1 MRENKNMKDFNK
13 YLNEKVKPITFEN
26 LKHKHILLSEADDDF
41 DMDDGGGDP
50 FGDDDGGDDPFGDD
64 DGGGD
69 PFGDD
74 DGGFGGGP
82 DNDGN
87 SDDGEGSDGEKE
99 SYNLDEYEDD
109 PDWTQGTVDTDDIVS
124 PKTSAEAVYDVEG
137 VLNAINTTVEAL
149 PEEELAEIEKVKRAI
164 ELIFNGKILKADD
177 VIFSNSKN
185 ASYLIRKIGEK
196 IDERTRNYMLI
207 KIKTPLIKQRNLNK
221 KEIADIKN
229 DVEEIR
235 GTLADLK

>member
-1 MRENKNMKDFNK
+1 MKDFNN
-13 YLNEKVKPITFEN
+13 YLNEKVKPITFKN

-41 DMDDGGGDP
+41 DMDGGGGDP
-50 FGDDDGGDDPFGDD
+50 FGDDDGGGDPFGDD

-82 DNDGN
+82 DNDDN
-87 SDDGEGSDGEKE
+87 SDGDEGGDGEKK

-124 PKTSAEAVYDVEG
+124 PKTSAESVYDVEG

-196 IDERTRNYMLI
+196 IDERTKNYMLI